1 MEHHSALHVDSH
13 HHTDKLPETG
23 QQNESSN
30 TTLLGGILGGILA
43 GIASLLLLG
52 RRRKNQK

>member
-1 MEHHSALHVDSH
+1 M
-13 HHTDKLPETG
+13 
-23 QQNESSN
+23 
-30 TTLLGGILGGILA
+30 GGILA